1 MQILLTEVLCPS
13 RVIKPSPVQMLVML
27 KQLTKNSSKLINRQR
42 TIAKFKFSRLPLE
55 DRKVL
60 DEETKLRPVA
70 RSVSGI
76 LRLGAAKWT
85 LMKVKRGR
93 VSKTWR

>member
-1 MQILLTEVLCPS
+1 MRILLTEVLCPS

-27 KQLTKNSSKLINRQR
+27 KQLTKNSSKLINRQL

-55 DRKVL
+55 DRKVP

-76 LRLGAAKWT
+76 LRLGAAKWM